1 MKKYLLILAF
11 AIGFMAIGQ
20 EIRKTGQ
27 FKKEMSP
34 FEETKKL
41 EGMGKFIFGRMK
53 VPERAKVPEGNTVD
67 LAIGIFKSRNTP
79 AKDPLVL
86 CAGGPGL
93 SYLDDFVPGFAGEL
107 GDLFLEDRDVV
118 IVESR
123 GLKYSDPYLVI
134 PDIEALQLSLLDQNI
149 SADETI
155 DLYLDILKK
164 AYDGFTVQGIDLS
177 SVNSEEIANEIAYV
191 MTQLGYDKF
200 AIFGSSYGSEIVQN
214 MLMHHPERLSSAV
227 LNGVVDIYRSGYDMH
242 SGMVEALEEAFSA
255 VDNSPVLTAAYPDL
269 KERFLHKVSE
279 LNVRPDTLN
288 LMHGPTGEE
297 YKVLLNGNR
306 IGLWLF
312 YQMYFNTQL
321 PRSIDRIS
329 RGDYTEIIS
338 NPGLIFPIPEF
349 STGLSLSVFLSGT
362 YDVKPEHLME
372 GSEYEELIKG
382 ASLSTFGPYFYK
394 EAIKVWPVQQR
405 NSPQKFYSQTPLLL
419 LGGKFDHLC
428 KPSYATQL
436 AEEQGNAT
444 LFLFDDVVHS
454 PVDKG
459 PCAILMMKEFYDDPS
474 KIPDNS
480 CMQTFSHKYQVP

>member
-11 AIGFMAIGQ
+11 AIAFMANGQ
-20 EIRKTGQ
+20 EVHKTGQ
-27 FKKEMSP
+27 FQKEMSP
-34 FEETKKL
+34 FEVTKKL
-41 EGMGKFIFGRMK
+41 ESMGKFIFGRMK
-53 VPERAKVPEGNTVD
+53 VPERAAVPQGKTVD
-67 LAIGIFKSRNTP
+67 LAIGIFKSRNAP
-79 AKDPLVL
+79 EKDPLVL

-123 GLKYSDPYLVI
+123 GLKYSDPYLII
-134 PDIEALQLSLLDQNI
+134 PDMEALQLSLLDKNI
-149 SADETI
+149 SADKTI

-164 AYDGFTVQGIDLS
+164 AYDRFTVQGIDLS
-177 SVNSEEIANEIAYV
+177 AVNSEEIANEIAYV

-200 AIFGSSYGSEIVQN
+200 AMFGSSYGSEIVQN
-214 MLMHHPERLSSAV
+214 MLIHHPERVSSAV

-255 VDNSPVLTAAYPDL
+255 VDNSQVLTAAYPDL
-269 KERFLHKVSE
+269 KERILNKVSE

-288 LMHGPTGEE
+288 LMYGPRGEE

-321 PRSIDRIS
+321 PRSLDRIS

-362 YDVKPEHLME
+362 YDVKPEHMME

-405 NSPQKFYSQTPLLL
+405 NSPQKFYSQAPLLL
-419 LGGKFDHLC
+419 LSGKFDHLC

-436 AEEQGNAT
+436 AGEQGNAT

-474 KIPDNS
+474 KVPDNS
-480 CMQTFSHKYQVP
+480 CMQAFSHEYQVP

>member
-1 MKKYLLILAF
+1 MILAF
-11 AIGFMAIGQ
+11 AIAFMANGQ

-27 FKKEMSP
+27 FIQETSP
-34 FEETKKL
+34 FEVTKKL
-41 EGMGKFIFGRMK
+41 ESTGKFIFGRIK
-53 VPERAKVPEGNTVD
+53 VPERAEVPEGKTVD
-67 LAIGIFKSRNTP
+67 LAIGIFKSRNAP
-79 AKDPLVL
+79 SKDPLVL

-123 GLKYSDPYLVI
+123 GLKYSDPFLII
-134 PDIEALQLSLLDQNI
+134 PDIKALQLSLLDKNI

-155 DLYLDILKK
+155 VLYLDVLKK
-164 AYDGFTVQGIDLS
+164 AYDRFTVQGIDLS
-177 SVNSEEIANEIAYV
+177 AVNSKEIANEIAYV
-191 MTQLGYDKF
+191 MTRLGYDTF
-200 AIFGSSYGSEIVQN
+200 AMFGSSYGSEIVQN
-214 MLMHHPERLSSAV
+214 MLMYHPERVSSAV

-269 KERFLHKVSE
+269 KERFLNKVSE

-288 LMHGPTGEE
+288 LMYGPTGEE

-306 IGLWLF
+306 IALWLF

-321 PRSIDRIS
+321 PTSLDRIS

-372 GSEYEELIKG
+372 GTEYEELIKG

-405 NSPQKFYSQTPLLL
+405 SSPQKFYSKAPLLL
-419 LGGKFDHLC
+419 LSGKFDHLC

-459 PCAILMMKEFYDDPS
+459 PCAIMMMKEFFDDPS
-474 KIPDNS
+474 KVPDNS
-480 CMQTFSHKYQVP
+480 CMQAFSHEYQVP